1 MVLVLNGSG
10 KNVQAGPMS
19 DRLKVVGYSTL
30 TPGNASR
37 RADSVV
43 IIGSR

>member
-10 KNVQAGPMS
+10 K
-19 DRLKVVGYSTL
+19 KVVGYSTL